1 MTPTLAV
8 LLCLGLN
15 LNPRTFGQAGT
26 LPKPIIWAEP
36 DSVIT
41 RRSPVTI
48 WCQGTLD
55 ALEYRLNTQGSFWDS
70 QKPLEPGNKAKFN
83 IQYMTEHYAM
93 GYYCYYYSPA
103 GWSDP
108 SDKLELVVTGLYSK
122 PTLSALPSP
131 VVTSGGNVTLQCG
144 SQVVFGGFTLINEG
158 EPKFSWTLDSQ
169 LPSNGQSQALFP
181 VGPVTP
187 GHRWI
192 FRCYG
197 YYRNNPQVGSE
208 LSDPL
213 ELVVS
218 VIHTQGLGSF
228 LEVLIGVSVAFI
240 LLLFLALFLLRHW
253 HQGKHK
259 LLAQREADCPCP
271 VSTVEP
277 ESKGRDLQ
285 QRSSP
290 SADLQ
295 EENLCERKGALGGCE
310 AQRFSRNERGSGWG
324 GSGLR
329 RRWTKPPTGGL
340 RGYHSLFLNPMAPSQ
355 NRAGNS
361 ETGRSLARNSCSA
374 PNRCCCEGHSAWGQG
389 GVGQSGCCM

>member
-218 VIHTQGLGSF
+218 GSSAQPSSSPTEPTSTARPSVKPSPPPQGPPWQLVGHCSILSHREQGLPQGSSES
-228 LEVLIGVSVAFI
+228 LRTSLPSNAQGWAVSRGLKV
-240 LLLFLALFLLRHW
+240 R
-253 HQGKHK
+253 QKSRGT
-259 LLAQREADCPCP
+259 
-271 VSTVEP
+271 SG
-277 ESKGRDLQ
+277 S
-285 QRSSP
+285 
-290 SADLQ
+290 Q
-295 EENLCERKGALGGCE
+295 EC
-310 AQRFSRNERGSGWG
+310 
-324 GSGLR
+324 
-329 RRWTKPPTGGL
+329 
-340 RGYHSLFLNPMAPSQ
+340 
-355 NRAGNS
+355 
-361 ETGRSLARNSCSA
+361 
-374 PNRCCCEGHSAWGQG
+374 
-389 GVGQSGCCM
+389 